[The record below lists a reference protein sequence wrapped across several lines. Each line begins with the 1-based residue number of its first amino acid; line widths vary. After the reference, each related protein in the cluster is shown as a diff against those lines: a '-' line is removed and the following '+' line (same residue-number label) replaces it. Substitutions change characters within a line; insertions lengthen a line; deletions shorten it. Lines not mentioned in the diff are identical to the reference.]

1 MKSSFILS
9 RWFTAF
15 AMLLAIPFPSGCCAK
30 VFPAVAGR
38 ESCLPWRG
46 ENRRVGGNAGL
57 TGRHC
62 IDQTNDP
69 MEGQVQIKKG
79 LSDTDRTL
87 YTDRA
92 APEEQVR
99 GDDYIR

>member
-9 RWFTAF
+9 GWFKAF
-15 AMLLAIPFPSGCCAK
+15 AILSAIPFPSGCWAK

-38 ESCLPWRG
+38 ESCLPWRC
-46 ENRRVGGNAGL
+46 ESRRVGGNAGL

-62 IDQTNDP
+62 IDQTDDS

-79 LSDTDRTL
+79 FPERDRAL
-87 YTDRA
+87 HTDRA
-92 APEEQVR
+92 PPEEQVR
-99 GDDYIR
+99 GDD

>member
-9 RWFTAF
+9 GWCKAF
-15 AMLLAIPFPSGCCAK
+15 AILSAIPFPSGCGAK
-30 VFPAVAGR
+30 VFLAVAGR

-46 ENRRVGGNAGL
+46 ESRRVGGNAGL
-57 TGRHC
+57 TGRHS
-62 IDQTNDP
+62 IDQKNDP

-92 APEEQVR
+92 PPEEQVR
-99 GDDYIR
+99 GDY

>member
-9 RWFTAF
+9 RWFKAF
-15 AMLLAIPFPSGCCAK
+15 AILSAIPFPSGCWAK

-46 ENRRVGGNAGL
+46 ESRRVGGNAGL
-57 TGRHC
+57 TGRHS
-62 IDQTNDP
+62 IDQTDDSI
-69 MEGQVQIKKG
+69 EGQVQIKKG
-79 LSDTDRTL
+79 LSDTARTL

-92 APEEQVR
+92 PPDEQVR
-99 GDDYIR
+99 GDDWIR